1 MRVIALKTL
10 CDFIVQHPSSKPAL
24 LAWYEEAGKAKWQK
38 PMDIKKQ
45 FANASFVGQNRVIFN
60 IKGNDYRLIV
70 AIAYRLGV
78 VYIKFVGTHKQYDII
93 NAATIDMN

>member
-10 CDFIVQHPSSKPAL
+10 RDFIVPNPSSKPAL

-78 VYIKFVGTHKQYDII
+78 VYIKFVGTHKQYDVI
-93 NAATIDMN
+93 NASTIDMN

>member
-1 MRVIALKTL
+1 
-10 CDFIVQHPSSKPAL
+10 
-24 LAWYEEAGKAKWQK
+24 
-38 PMDIKKQ
+38 MDIKKQ

-78 VYIKFVGTHKQYDII
+78 VYIKFVGTHKQYDVI

>member
-10 CDFIVQHPSSKPAL
+10 LDFIVQHPSSKPAL

-78 VYIKFVGTHKQYDII
+78 VYIKFVGTHKQYDVI
-93 NAATIDMN
+93 NASTIDMN

>member
-1 MRVIALKTL
+1 
-10 CDFIVQHPSSKPAL
+10 
-24 LAWYEEAGKAKWQK
+24 
-38 PMDIKKQ
+38 MDIKKQ

>member
-1 MRVIALKTL
+1 LKTL
-10 CDFIVQHPSSKPAL
+10 RDFIVQHHSSKPAL

-45 FANASFVGQNRVIFN
+45 FANVSFVGQNRVIFN
-60 IKGNDYRLIV
+60 IKGNDFRLIV

-78 VYIKFVGTHKQYDII
+78 VYIKFVGTHKQYDVV
-93 NAATIDMN
+93 NASTIDMN

>member
-10 CDFIVQHPSSKPAL
+10 RDFIVQHPFSKPAL

-45 FANASFVGQNRVIFN
+45 FANVSFIGQNRVIFN

-78 VYIKFVGTHKQYDII
+78 VYIKFVGTHKQYDVI
-93 NAATIDMN
+93 NASTIDMN